1 MSCPKHL
8 GGSIAHSAW
17 RRLAVAYFTCVLPL
31 GLKADLSDFE
41 QGTYAY
47 GSGRSIGGVYSC
59 TPRSIWLPQL
69 HALIRTCDT
78 EFTMS
83 MYFARYVATV
93 IGMNGANG
101 GIHIQNVYVNSP
113 ECLRALVYWR
123 FSPRL
128 CTRCAPCMRRHV
140 VDAGAGHRVQL
151 SAQMKVAGPD
161 ASHWTVEAVGTA
173 TT

>member
-1 MSCPKHL
+1 MSCPEHL

-17 RRLAVAYFTCVLPL
+17 RRLAVAHFMCVLPM

-41 QGTYAY
+41 QGKYAY
-47 GSGRSIGGVYSC
+47 ESGRSIGGVYSC
-59 TPRSIWLPQL
+59 TPCAIWLPQL

-93 IGMNGANG
+93 IGMSGGNG
-101 GIHIQNVYVNSP
+101 GLHIPNVYVNSP

-128 CTRCAPCMRRHV
+128 CTRCAPCLRGHV
-140 VDAGAGHRVQL
+140 VDAGAVLGVQL
-151 SAQMKVAGPD
+151 SAQMRAPGPD
-161 ASHWTVEAVGTA
+161 ASLWTLEAVGTA
-173 TT
+173 TP

>member
-1 MSCPKHL
+1 MSCSKHL

-17 RRLAVAYFTCVLPL
+17 RRLAVAYFMCVLPM
-31 GLKADLSDFE
+31 GLKADLSVFE

-128 CTRCAPCMRRHV
+128 CTRCAPCLRGHV
-140 VDAGAGHRVQL
+140 VDARAVLRVQL
-151 SAQMKVAGPD
+151 SAEMRAPRPD
-161 ASHWTVEAVGTA
+161 ASLWTLEAVGTA
-173 TT
+173 TP

>member
-1 MSCPKHL
+1 M
-8 GGSIAHSAW
+8 
-17 RRLAVAYFTCVLPL
+17 CVLPM
-31 GLKADLSDFE
+31 GLKADLSVFE

-128 CTRCAPCMRRHV
+128 CTRCAPCLRGHV
-140 VDAGAGHRVQL
+140 VDARAVLRVQL
-151 SAQMKVAGPD
+151 SAEMRAPRPD
-161 ASHWTVEAVGTA
+161 ASLWTLEAVGTA
-173 TT
+173 TP

>member
-1 MSCPKHL
+1 LSCSKHL

-17 RRLAVAYFTCVLPL
+17 RRLAVAYFMCVLPMV
-31 GLKADLSDFE
+31 LKADLSVFE

-113 ECLRALVYWR
+113 ECLRALLYWR

-128 CTRCAPCMRRHV
+128 CTRCAPCLRGHV
-140 VDAGAGHRVQL
+140 VDARAVLRVQL
-151 SAQMKVAGPD
+151 SAEMRAPRPD
-161 ASHWTVEAVGTA
+161 ASLWTLEAVGTA
-173 TT
+173 TP